1 MMLFARL
8 MLGLATCGM
17 HLHDRI
23 NLPRGEVW
31 AHKTSLTLPF
41 FIEISIPSQES
52 HIFLCYKV
60 AGNRV

>member
-23 NLPRGEVW
+23 NLLRGEVW

-52 HIFLCYKV
+52 HIFLC
-60 AGNRV
+60 